1 MKRLTATI
9 LILFSMCLIC
19 SCKSDIHSR
28 VSDEDWEY
36 IYNLGYEEGERKR
49 CQTRQSKYKK
59 QWRLYGYEDGYDC
72 GHEAGMET
80 AIEEVNKKIDEIDD
94 YILVP
99 FVDEYLNGTRFSYDD
114 MNLSM
119 DEVQAEV
126 RGLTAGIHPY

>member
-1 MKRLTATI
+1 MKRLIAMTFI
-9 LILFSMCLIC
+9 LISLCFIC

-36 IYNLGYEEGERKR
+36 IYNLGYEEGEM
-49 CQTRQSKYKK
+49 YGYE
-59 QWRLYGYEDGYDC
+59 YGYEDGYDC

-119 DEVQAEV
+119 DELQAEV